1 MSFNYTHLK
10 DEASTL
16 INDSD
21 VWNSASLQY
30 TFLEYPPSYY
40 FSGIGTTAFWAFQ
53 EKIDLTQVQVFVD
66 QQRYAVRF
74 LMNEAGDVNATN
86 SPSYYQYVDYRV
98 SFADVINVTFS
109 EKSQTST
116 NVDDIGDIA
125 YLNAYLTSFPS
136 TSRTLVGKALPPDV
150 GGEQKGDVFINHLAA
165 ANQIATVPIG
175 STAFWTLMH
184 ESMHAI
190 GNLKDVSGVFE
201 GFFGIGLDKIYNSNK
216 YTIMSYNYSKD
227 NQAGLEVRPYT
238 LQLLDILALQ
248 NQYQQRDYTTRDEA
262 NVYKHGQG
270 FSPTGMDKPFMYTIW
285 DGGGNDTIDASSYN
299 VAAQIDLRQGAFSSI
314 GVFGTGSN
322 ASKSVPFDKPGDTVD
337 RGNVAIAFYTVIENA
352 KGTAYED
359 VLIGNAW
366 DNKLEGGEGNDKLY
380 GDGFAYDENIGFL
393 GEEGEE
399 TDAYIAG
406 RAEGNE
412 WVNSAED
419 KSGVDHLY
427 GGSGDDYLR
436 GGRGADIH
444 YGGTGN
450 DTFIADASETDLDKG
465 EGEALL
471 ADTYQGGGFDYDG
484 DGTLPYAND
493 GIDGIDYSNL
503 VFGVDVEVY
512 GSSNSGRVEKINS
525 TTNVYDQLYSIE
537 EFKLTDFMDKVRV
550 DVQSGASVSKIDG
563 GGDAANGTGGA
574 DVEYWGGTVE
584 GGGADPLRILDNLGN
599 IIYDEAAPDYED
611 RFINVNVTSAG
622 PVQRLVDAGTTEAIY
637 SASTLNYALEESLG
651 GDFNVWHVLEKDF
664 FVHPWAQVG
673 EFVTDAEFDSGAIEQ
688 TLQAVKI
695 VGTDN
700 GDNFTLLQQGA
711 RPVGYLERD
720 YFYVETGLG
729 NDTLSSGLDY
739 FAELSVTYR
748 GGHDVYNITYGEPT
762 IHIDD
767 EIAGSDIS
775 VSNFVIDI
783 DGFVTE
789 VVFDIAGHGSLTLQ
803 GQSLAYMPIE
813 LDRGGVIE
821 IAEDGVYIYA
831 DEFDTSYRVDLSWV
845 DDTYISDTA
854 SWQTDWV
861 YGLAGDDTFYNNVGN
876 HRFYGGSGSDTFVRE
891 AYTSDNY
898 FDGGF
903 GGQFEYDT
911 FDYRNLT
918 GDLTYYIDGDEI
930 STIYGTDTIIGT
942 ETVYLSSGNIT
953 VNVYN
958 QSSLT
963 LYASGG
969 NVTYNGSS
977 SDDLFVG
984 WDGNDVIYG
993 NGGNDNLNGGTG
1005 SNQIF
1010 GGAGDDIITSYAGTD
1025 TVDAGI
1031 GDDTIETLGSGTYYS
1046 SLQSTYNG
1054 GDGFDTL
1061 SFASSFGSTITLS
1074 GDTVHTAI
1082 TGTDYIYNIEA
1093 VRGSGEND
1101 IIYGDVNKSYHL
1113 SAGFGDDVVYAGDQ
1127 GDVIS
1132 GDAGADTLYGGLGAD
1147 TLEGGQGSDLLIGG
1161 AGDDVYVINHTQ
1173 TDTIDDASGNDR
1185 IVFGE
1190 GFARQ
1195 DMSLVTNGTTLEV
1208 HFGTTHVASI
1218 VNGAVS
1224 SVIETIEFSDG
1235 STYDIATGRYT
1246 LLGTEEADTLVADMQ
1261 DDQLYGL
1268 SGDDT
1273 LEGLAGTDVLHGG
1286 NGDDVLRGGEDD
1298 DFYVFSTGYDTIEEV
1313 DNSLSAFDSV
1323 FFGNE
1328 YLPEY
1333 LEFYRLVDTDIAGHD
1348 DLIIDDGIG
1357 NVLTVKG
1364 QFAATSAGV
1373 EELLFSKDI
1382 WDVGENVFNQGIDD
1396 SLLISDIQIT
1406 TYGSENANIL
1416 HGIEID
1422 ASPNDILVGYEED
1435 DTLYGYSGDDT
1446 LLGGVDDDILVGGEG
1461 SDTYVFSLGDG
1472 LDVIN
1477 DTSGTLD
1484 RISFDATVAASSV
1497 TYAQDGDDLVIGYG
1511 DLGDSIT
1518 VTSFFLSTDNQVEE
1532 VVFSDNTVHDVAYI
1546 LSEIGGGS
1554 GDIEGTSGA
1563 DTLEGTAAAEII
1575 RGFAGDDL
1583 LYGYGGED
1591 TLYGGNGND
1600 TLYGGQ
1606 DNDDLRGGNGNDEL
1620 RGQNGDDRL
1629 YGGAG
1634 DDHLFGGNGND
1645 LLKGGGGADI
1655 LRGNDGDDTLRGG
1668 DGNDRLLGGEGA
1680 DFLHG
1685 GLGADTFVFKLDYAF
1700 AGVDTVKD
1708 FSTVEGDRI
1717 DIRDLLS
1724 EYDPVNDVLAD
1735 FVQFTNSGNKSNLMV
1750 DIDGAGTAYAFTQIA
1765 SISGYNDLDA
1775 EALVASGNLL
1785 VS

>member
-1 MSFNYTHLK
+1 MPYVNTFSQALRLQ
-10 DEASTL
+10 DEREAGTWSTGST
-16 INDSD
+16 INT
-21 VWNSASLQY
+21 Y
-30 TFLEYPPSYY
+30 TFLTAVPNYY
-40 FSGIGTTAFWAFQ
+40 YANLGAGFPAPALILSDVDTGIFIDNDTFSQLGSRQ
-53 EKIDLTQVQVFVD
+53 KD
-66 QQRYAVRF
+66 AVNF
-74 LMNEAGDVNATN
+74 LLSSKENLNTENIFY
-86 SPSYYQYVDYRV
+86 SQIDYRT
-98 SFADVINVTFS
+98 SFSDIININFLELEQSSENPNLVGNLTFVTADI
-109 EKSQTST
+109 EDRYSQPLLPPNPVLAVAFTPDT
-116 NVDDIGDIA
+116 IGD
-125 YLNAYLTSFPS
+125 F
-136 TSRTLVGKALPPDV
+136 
-150 GGEQKGDVFINHLAA
+150 KGDVFIDRNLAIM
-165 ANQIATVPIG
+165 QDSTVDYG
-175 STAFWTLMH
+175 SLSFWTLLH
-184 ESMHAI
+184 EMIHSI
-190 GNLKDVSGVFE
+190 G
-201 GFFGIGLDKIYNSNK
+201 GLDDIGKSSPFTYSVNSSK
-216 YTIMSYNYSKD
+216 YTALSYSGHPD
-227 NQAGLEVRPYT
+227 LQDAFLRPHS
-238 LQLLDILALQ
+238 LQLLDIAAIQ
-248 NQYQQRDYTTRDEA
+248 ANYQERNYSTRADDTT
-262 NVYKHGQG
+262 YKHGQG
-270 FSPTGMDKPFMYTIW
+270 FSPNDTDNPFMYTIW
-285 DGGGNDTIDASSYN
+285 DGGGNDTIDASNYN

-322 ASKSVPFDKPGDTVD
+322 ASKSVPFDEPGDTVD

-352 KGTAYED
+352 KGTDYED

-366 DNKLEGGEGNDKLY
+366 DNKLEGGDGNDKLY
-380 GDGFAYDENIGFL
+380 GDGFVYDENIGFL
-393 GEEGEE
+393 GEAGEE
-399 TDAYIAG
+399 ADAYIAG
-406 RAEGNE
+406 RAQNNQ
-412 WVNSAED
+412 WVDSAED

-436 GGRGADIH
+436 GGRGADMH

-450 DTFIADASETDLDKG
+450 DTFVADAGEDDL
-465 EGEALL
+465 EG
-471 ADTYQGGGFDYDG
+471 DTYHGGGYEYEG
-484 DGTLPYAND
+484 GTAVQSEKD
-493 GIDGIDYSNL
+493 GIDKLDYSNL
-503 VFGVDVEVY
+503 AFGVNISFNYEDH
-512 GSSNSGRVEKINS
+512 GTVEKLGG
-525 TTNVYDQLYSIE
+525 TTNVSDTLRSIE
-537 EFKLTDFMDKVRV
+537 ELKLTDYTDKVFINV
-550 DVQSGASVSKIDG
+550 DGGASLKKIDG
-563 GGDAANGTGGA
+563 GGNVIEGTGGA
-574 DVEYWGGTVE
+574 NVEYWGGTIE
-584 GGGADPLRILDNLGN
+584 GGSGDPLRIFDKNGN
-599 IIYDEAAPDYED
+599 IIYDENAPDYEE
-611 RFINVNVTSAG
+611 RFININVTSTG
-622 PVQRLVDAGTTEAIY
+622 PVQELVDASENGAIH
-637 SASTLNYALEESLG
+637 SASTLNYAQEQQLG
-651 GDFNVWHVLEKDF
+651 GDFTVWHVLNTNF
-664 FVHPWAQVG
+664 FPHPWAQVG
-673 EFVTDAEFDSGAIEQ
+673 DMVTDAEFNFGAIEQ
-688 TLQAVKI
+688 TLRTNRI
-695 VGTDN
+695 TGTDN
-700 GDNFTLLQQGA
+700 GDNFSLFQYGA
-711 RPVGYLERD
+711 RPVDYLETDR
-720 YFYVETGLG
+720 FYVVTGLG
-729 NDTLSSGLDY
+729 DDTLSAGFDLFVDVQ
-739 FAELSVTYR
+739 VTYR
-748 GGHDVYNITYGEPT
+748 GGHDVYDLNYSNAT

-775 VSNFVIDI
+775 VSEFVVDEN
-783 DGFVTE
+783 DFVTK
-789 VVFDIAGHGSLTLQ
+789 VVFDIAGHGSLTLL
-803 GQSLAYMPIE
+803 GENLAYMPIE

-821 IAEDGVYIYA
+821 IAEEDAYVYA
-831 DEFDTSYRVDLSWV
+831 DHEFASSYTVELSWV
-845 DDTYISDTA
+845 DDTYVSETA
-854 SWQTDWV
+854 SWQSDRV
-861 YGLAGDDTFYNNVGN
+861 YGLAGDDTFHNNAGN
-876 HRFYGGSGSDTFVRE
+876 HSFYGGSGSDTFMRE
-891 AYTSDNY
+891 AYTSDNF

-903 GGQFEYDT
+903 GGQFDFDT
-911 FDYRNLT
+911 FDYRNLV
-918 GDLTYYIDGDEI
+918 GNLTYNIDGDEI
-930 STIYGTDTIIGT
+930 TTIYGTDTISGT

-958 QSSLT
+958 QSSFA

-977 SDDLFVG
+977 GDDLFVG

-993 NGGNDNLNGGTG
+993 NGGSDNLNGGTG
-1005 SNQIF
+1005 TNQIF

-1025 TVDAGI
+1025 TVDAGD
-1031 GDDTIETLGSGTYYS
+1031 GDDTIETLGSGTVYAA
-1046 SLQSTYNG
+1046 LQSTYNG

-1074 GDTVHTAI
+1074 GNTVHTAL

-1101 IIYGDVNKSYHL
+1101 VIYGDVNKSYHL
-1113 SAGFGDDVVYAGDQ
+1113 LAGFGDDVVYAGDQ
-1127 GDVIS
+1127 GDVLF
-1132 GDAGADTLYGGLGAD
+1132 GEAGADTLYGGLGAD
-1147 TLEGGQGSDLLIGG
+1147 TLDGGQGSDLLVGG
-1161 AGDDVYVINHTQ
+1161 AGNDVYVINHTQ

-1208 HFGTTHVASI
+1208 HFGTKHVASI

-1246 LLGTEEADTLVADMQ
+1246 LLGTEEADTLVADAQ

-1268 SGDDT
+1268 AGDDT
-1273 LEGLAGTDVLHGG
+1273 LEGLAGEDVLHGG
-1286 NGDDVLRGGEDD
+1286 DGDDILRGGEDD
-1298 DFYVFSTGYDTIEEV
+1298 DIYVFSAGYDTIEEV
-1313 DNSLSAFDSV
+1313 PENLSAFDRV
-1323 FFGNE
+1323 FFGNGYLSE
-1328 YLPEY
+1328 YLD
-1333 LEFYRLVDTDIAGHD
+1333 FYRLVDTDVAGHD
-1348 DLIIDDGIG
+1348 NLIIDDGFG
-1357 NVLTVKG
+1357 NSLTIKG
-1364 QFAATSAGV
+1364 QYAATPTAID
-1373 EELLFSKDI
+1373 ELLFSQDVWDI
-1382 WDVGENVFNQGIDD
+1382 GESIDVQSFDE
-1396 SLLISDIQIT
+1396 SLSASDIQVT
-1406 TYGSENANIL
+1406 TYGSENANNL
-1416 HGIEID
+1416 HGIEVG

-1446 LLGGVDDDILVGGEG
+1446 LVGGVDDDLLVGGEG

-1518 VTSFFLSTDNQVEE
+1518 VTSFFLSPDNQVEE

-1563 DTLEGTAAAEII
+1563 DTLEGTTAAEII

-1606 DNDDLRGGNGNDEL
+1606 DNDNLRGGNGNDEL

-1634 DDHLFGGNGND
+1634 DDNLFGGNGND
-1645 LLKGGGGADI
+1645 LLKGGDGSDI

-1700 AGVDTVKD
+1700 AGIDTVKD

>member
-1 MSFNYTHLK
+1 M
-10 DEASTL
+10 
-16 INDSD
+16 
-21 VWNSASLQY
+21 
-30 TFLEYPPSYY
+30 
-40 FSGIGTTAFWAFQ
+40 
-53 EKIDLTQVQVFVD
+53 
-66 QQRYAVRF
+66 
-74 LMNEAGDVNATN
+74 
-86 SPSYYQYVDYRV
+86 
-98 SFADVINVTFS
+98 
-109 EKSQTST
+109 
-116 NVDDIGDIA
+116 DDIGDIA
-125 YLNAYLTSFPS
+125 YLNAYLSAFPS

-227 NQAGLEVRPYT
+227 NQVGLDVRPYT

-270 FSPTGMDKPFMYTIW
+270 FSPTGVDKPFMYTIW
-285 DGGGNDTIDASSYN
+285 DGGGNDTIDASNYN

-352 KGTAYED
+352 VGTND
-359 VLIGNAW
+359 IKNGDILVGNAW
-366 DNKLEGGEGNDKLY
+366 NNTLQGNGGNDKLY
-380 GDGFAYDENIGFL
+380 GDGFVYDGNIGFL
-393 GEEGEE
+393 GETGEE
-399 TDAYIAG
+399 VDAYIAG
-406 RAEGNE
+406 RVEGNE

-419 KSGVDHLY
+419 KSGEDHLY
-427 GGSGDDYLR
+427 GGSGNDYLR
-436 GGRGADIH
+436 GGRGADMH

-450 DTFIADASETDLDKG
+450 DTFVADAGEDDL
-465 EGEALL
+465 EG
-471 ADTYQGGGFDYDG
+471 DTYHGGGYEFEG
-484 DGTLPYAND
+484 GASVQSEKD
-493 GIDGIDYSNL
+493 GIDKLDYSNL
-503 VFGVDVEVY
+503 AFGVDVSFNYEDQ
-512 GSSNSGRVEKINS
+512 GTAKKLGG
-525 TTNVYDQLYSIE
+525 TTNVSDTLRSIE
-537 EFKLTDFMDKVRV
+537 ELKLTDYTDKVFINV
-550 DVQSGASVSKIDG
+550 DGGASIKKIDG
-563 GGDAANGTGGA
+563 GGNVIEGTGGA
-574 DVEYWGGTVE
+574 NVEYWGGTIE
-584 GGGADPLRILDNLGN
+584 GGSGDPLRILDQNGN
-599 IIYDEAAPDYED
+599 IIYDKGASDYEE
-611 RFINVNVTSAG
+611 RFINVDVTSTG
-622 PVQRLVDAGTTEAIY
+622 PVQRLVDAGTTEVIY
-637 SASTLNYALEESLG
+637 TSSTLNYAFEEALG
-651 GDFNVWHVLEKDF
+651 GDFQVWHVLDTDF
-664 FVHPWAQVG
+664 FPHPWAQVG
-673 EFVTDAEFDSGAIEQ
+673 DIVTDAEFGSSVEQ
-688 TLQAVKI
+688 TLRSGEI

-700 GDNFTLLQQGA
+700 GDNFSLFHFGT
-711 RPVGYLERD
+711 RPVD
-720 YFYVETGLG
+720 YVETDRFSVITGLG
-729 NDTLSSGLDY
+729 DDTVSSSFDY
-739 FAELSVTYR
+739 FMNLDITYR
-748 GGHDVYNITYGEPT
+748 GGNDIYNIAYGEAT

-775 VSNFVIDI
+775 VSEFVVDEN
-783 DGFVTE
+783 DFVTK
-789 VVFDIAGHGSLTLQ
+789 VVFDIAGHGSLTLL
-803 GQSLAYMPIE
+803 GENLAYMPIE

-821 IAEDGVYIYA
+821 ITEEDVYVYA
-831 DEFDTSYRVDLSWV
+831 DHEFANSYTVELSWV
-845 DDTYISDTA
+845 DDTYVSETA
-854 SWQTDWV
+854 SWQSDRV
-861 YGLAGDDTFYNNVGN
+861 YGFAGDDVFHNNVGN
-876 HRFYGGSGSDTFVRE
+876 HSFYGGSGSDTFVRE
-891 AYTSDNY
+891 AYTSNNF

-918 GDLTYYIDGDEI
+918 GNLTYNIDGDEI
-930 STIYGTDTIIGT
+930 STTYGTDTIIGT

-958 QSSLT
+958 QSSFA

-977 SDDLFVG
+977 GDDLFVG

-1005 SNQIF
+1005 TNQIF

-1025 TVDAGI
+1025 TVDAGD
-1031 GDDTIETLGSGTYYS
+1031 GDDTIETLGSGTVYAA
-1046 SLQSTYNG
+1046 LQSTYNG

-1074 GDTVHTAI
+1074 GDTVHTAL

-1093 VRGSGEND
+1093 VRGSGESD
-1101 IIYGDVNKSYHL
+1101 VIYGDVNKSYHL
-1113 SAGFGDDVVYAGDQ
+1113 LAGFGDDVAYAGDQ
-1127 GDVIS
+1127 GDVLF
-1132 GDAGADTLYGGLGAD
+1132 GEAGADTLYGGLGAD
-1147 TLEGGQGSDLLIGG
+1147 TLDGGQGSDLLVGG

-1173 TDTIDDASGNDR
+1173 TDTIDDTSGNDR

-1224 SVIETIEFSDG
+1224 NVIETIEFSDG

-1246 LLGTEEADTLVADMQ
+1246 LLGTEEVDTLVADAQ

-1268 SGDDT
+1268 AGDDT
-1273 LEGLAGTDVLHGG
+1273 LEGLAGADVLNGG
-1286 NGDDVLRGGEDD
+1286 DGDDILRGGAGD
-1298 DFYVFSTGYDTIEEV
+1298 DFYVFGTGYDMVEEID
-1313 DNSLSAFDSV
+1313 DNLSASDTV
-1323 FFGNE
+1323 FFGGGYLSE
-1328 YLPEY
+1328 YLD
-1333 LEFYRLVDTDIAGHD
+1333 FYRLVDTDTAGHD

-1357 NVLTVKG
+1357 NSLTIKG
-1364 QFAATSAGV
+1364 QFASTSTGV
-1373 EELLFSKDI
+1373 EELLFSQDV
-1382 WDVGENVFNQGIDD
+1382 WDLGESVGDHAIDE
-1396 SLLISDIQIT
+1396 SLFVSDIQVT

-1416 HGIEID
+1416 HGIEVG

-1446 LLGGVDDDILVGGEG
+1446 LYGGADDDLLVGGNG
-1461 SDTYVFSLGDG
+1461 SDTYIFNVGDG
-1472 LDVIN
+1472 VDLIN
-1477 DTSGTLD
+1477 ESGGILD
-1484 RISFDATVAASSV
+1484 RISFYETVSAASV
-1497 TYAQDGDDLVIGYG
+1497 TYAQDGDDLVIAYG
-1511 DLGDSIT
+1511 DLGDTIT
-1518 VTSFFLSTDNQVEE
+1518 VAGFFLSADNQVEE

-1634 DDHLFGGNGND
+1634 DDNLFGGNGND
-1645 LLKGGGGADI
+1645 LLKGGDGADI
-1655 LRGNDGDDTLRGG
+1655 LRGNDGGDTLRGG

-1775 EALVASGNLL
+1775 ETLVASGNLL